1 MSVLSRL
8 FEQHFGSPA
17 ASIESLRTNLGASD
31 RKIIR
36 LSSAQ
41 HRAIGVLYNVREENV
56 AFLKFTRHF
65 RKHGLAVPEIYGEAL
80 DDGAYL
86 EQDLGDTTLYEFL
99 SRNRSGD
106 AIAPQVV
113 DLYRKVI
120 AALPRFQVEAGRDF
134 PYRYCY
140 PRRSFDRQSIA
151 WDLNHFKYYFLQL
164 SGTPFHEQGLQDDFR
179 RFTAFLLAAER
190 RYFLYRD
197 FQSRN
202 VMVRDGEPFFL
213 DYQGGRRG
221 ALQYDIASLLFDGK
235 ADLPPALRQQLLEEY
250 LDELSHH
257 VDLDRGAFLHYYYGY
272 VYIRI
277 MQAMGAYGLRGLY
290 ERKSH
295 FLQSIPF
302 ALKNVRWLLDNV
314 ELPVTLPSLMPAF
327 KAMVDNP
334 KLRGIAAE
342 PERLTVRVASFSFH
356 RGVPQDDSGNGGGFV
371 FDARGLPN
379 PGREVRF
386 KQMTGRDAAVI
397 EYLAGQESVRQFLA
411 NATALVDAS
420 IDNYRERGFKNLMV
434 SFGCTGGQH
443 RSVYLSEQLAH
454 HLRQQ
459 KDIDVI
465 VQHREC
471 DLMKEAQCAQ

>member
-8 FEQHFGSPA
+8 FEQHYGSPA
-17 ASIESLRTNLGASD
+17 LNVESLRTTLGASD
-31 RKIIR
+31 RRIFR
-36 LSSAQ
+36 LRNAQ
-41 HRAIGVLYNVREENV
+41 HSAIGVLYNIREENV
-56 AFLKFTRHF
+56 AFLQFTRHF
-65 RKHGLAVPEIYGEAL
+65 RKHGLAVPEIYGEAF
-80 DDGAYL
+80 DEGAYL
-86 EQDLGDTTLYEFL
+86 EEDFGDTTLYELL

-120 AALPRFQVEAGRDF
+120 VALPRFQVEAGRDF

-164 SGTPFHEQGLQDDFR
+164 SGTPFHEQGLEDDFR

-202 VMVRDGEPFFL
+202 VMVREGEPFFL

-235 ADLPPALRQQLLEEY
+235 ADLPPALRQQLLDQY

-257 VDLDRGAFLHYYYGY
+257 VDLDREAFLHYYYGY

-302 ALKNVRWLLDNV
+302 ALKNVRWLLENV
-314 ELPVTLPSLMPAF
+314 ELPIALPTLMSALRS
-327 KAMVDNP
+327 MVDNP
-334 KLRGIAAE
+334 KLRIGVE
-342 PERLTVRVASFSFH
+342 PERLTVSVVSFSFH
-356 RGVPQDDSGNGGGFV
+356 RGIPQDDSGNGGGFV
-371 FDARGLPN
+371 FDARALPN
-379 PGREVRF
+379 PGRELRF
-386 KQMTGRDAAVI
+386 KHMTGTDAAVI
-397 EYLAGQESVRQFLA
+397 EYLAQHDSVRQFQA
-411 NATALVDAS
+411 NVSALVNAS
-420 IDNYRERGFKNLMV
+420 IQNYRERGFKNLLV

-443 RSVYLSEQLAH
+443 RSVYLAEQLAQ

-459 KDIDVI
+459 GDIDVI

>member
-17 ASIESLRTNLGASD
+17 ANIESLRTTLGASD
-31 RKIIR
+31 RKLLR
-36 LSSAQ
+36 LSTAQ
-41 HRAIGVLYNVREENV
+41 HSAIGVLYNVREENV
-56 AFLKFTRHF
+56 AFLQFTRHF

-80 DDGAYL
+80 DEGAYL
-86 EQDLGDTTLYEFL
+86 EEDFGDITLYEFL
-99 SRNRSGD
+99 SRNRIGD
-106 AIAPQVV
+106 TIAPQVV
-113 DLYRKVI
+113 DVYRKVI
-120 AALPRFQVEAGRDF
+120 AALPRFQVDAGHNF

-140 PRRSFDRQSIA
+140 PRRCFDRQSIA

-164 SGTPFHEQGLQDDFR
+164 SGTPFHEQGLEDDFR
-179 RFTAFLLAAER
+179 RFTGFLLAAER

-235 ADLPPALRQQLLEEY
+235 AALPPAWRQQLLEEY

-257 VDLDRGAFLHYYYGY
+257 VDLDRGTFLHYYYGY

-277 MQAMGAYGLRGLY
+277 LQAMGAYGLRGLY

-302 ALKNVRWLLDNV
+302 ALKNVRWLLENA
-314 ELPVTLPSLMPAF
+314 ELPIALPTLMSALRNV
-327 KAMVDNP
+327 VDNP

-342 PERLTVRVASFSFH
+342 PARLTVRVVSFSFH

-371 FDARGLPN
+371 FDARALPN
-379 PGREVRF
+379 PGRETRL
-386 KQMTGRDAAVI
+386 KLLTGRDAPVI
-397 EYLAGQESVRQFLA
+397 EYLAQHDSVRQFLT
-411 NATALVDAS
+411 NAAALVDAS
-420 IDNYRERGFKNLMV
+420 IENYRGREFKNLMV

-443 RSVYLSEQLAH
+443 RSVYLAEQLAE

-459 KDIDVI
+459 VDIDVI

-471 DLMKEAQCAQ
+471 DLMKEGQCVR